1 MENQQYRIHRQ
12 KMIQMQ
18 HLGAGGPQS
27 AWRVGGRDW
36 VGDAC
41 GDDELK
47 KTVDF
52 AGFRER
58 LRPAPFFRQ
67 LDRLE

>member
-1 MENQQYRIHRQ
+1 MRAVLSQP
-12 KMIQMQ
+12 
-18 HLGAGGPQS
+18 GAS
-27 AWRVGGRDW
+27 AGRDW

-58 LRPAPFFRQ
+58 LRVGPGWNEKRGGAPVKR
-67 LDRLE
+67 